1 MITLLHGTEA
11 FLVDR
16 ALQRVVGAE
25 RAQLT
30 SAFNFEAL
38 AATASVEALRQAVLT
53 PPFLDAQRLVEWKD
67 PLLLTDARRGRAEVA
82 EQLAAVA
89 QEVPAE
95 VHLVVALHR
104 TLAPSHPFL
113 KACQGLKG
121 MGRAA
126 IERYDPPR
134 RQELAS
140 WVQHEAGQLGL
151 KLSRDGS
158 AELIRRSEPE
168 LAILHQELEKVAL
181 FADPNQVVGADQIK
195 QVVAD
200 NRLHKIFAL
209 TDALAE
215 PGSLSALRLLGQ
227 LYAEGNADAYVHFM
241 LTQHFL
247 RLLQVRLLQDE
258 GAGRDA
264 VLGKLGRTYAVEK
277 AYDQA
282 ARWDAGRLQSALR
295 ALYDLEWAV
304 KSGQTE
310 WEAALEAFVFRLG
323 AGELSKSAT

>member
-16 ALQRVVGAE
+16 ALRRVVGAE

-30 SAFNFEAL
+30 SDFNFEAL
-38 AATASVEALRQAVLT
+38 PGAASVESVRQAVLT

-67 PLLLTDARRGRAEVA
+67 PVLLTDARQGRAEVA

-89 QEVPAE
+89 DLVPAE

-104 TLAPSHPFL
+104 TLAPGHPFL
-113 KACQGLKG
+113 KACQGLKAA
-121 MGRAA
+121 GRAA
-126 IERYDPPR
+126 IERFDPPR

-140 WVQHEAGQLGL
+140 WVQQEARQLGL

-158 AELIRRSEPE
+158 AELIRRSEPV
-168 LAILHQELEKVAL
+168 LAVLHQELEKVAL
-181 FADPNQVVGADQIK
+181 FADPNQVVDADQIK

-200 NRLHKIFAL
+200 NRLHRIFAL
-209 TDALAE
+209 TDALVE
-215 PGSLSALRLLGQ
+215 PGSLGALRLLGQ

-258 GAGRDA
+258 GIGRDT
-264 VLGKLGRTYAVEK
+264 VLAKLGRTYAVEK
-277 AYDQA
+277 AHDQA
-282 ARWDAGRLQSALR
+282 ARWDASRLQSALR

-323 AGELSKSAT
+323 VPEPVG